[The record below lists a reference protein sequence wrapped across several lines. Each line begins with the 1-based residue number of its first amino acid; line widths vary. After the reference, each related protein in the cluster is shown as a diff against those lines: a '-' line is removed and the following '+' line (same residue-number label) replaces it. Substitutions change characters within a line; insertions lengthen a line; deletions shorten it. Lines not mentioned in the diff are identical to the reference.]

1 MRLNDKVAVISGGAR
16 GMGAAEAKLFAS
28 EGCNVIIG
36 DILEEE
42 SLKTAS
48 EIRKNGGKCTFLKL
62 DVRKEKDWENLVSYA
77 IEEYGKIDILV
88 NNAGLTTDGH
98 VETLSLD
105 EWNRIMDVNVTGVF
119 LGCKHVLPSMSS
131 AKRGSIINISSQLG
145 FVGAGSSNPAY
156 QASKGAVRILTKNIA
171 VRYASYNVRCNSV
184 HPGPVDTPMTE
195 TARSD
200 KEFLAS
206 LIDKIPMGRIGRPKE
221 VAWAV
226 LYLASDESSYVTG
239 IELLVDGG
247 WVAQ

>member
-1 MRLNDKVAVISGGAR
+1 MRLQDKVAVISGGAR

-36 DILEEE
+36 DVLKEE
-42 SLKTAS
+42 SLKTVS
-48 EIRKNGGKCTFLKL
+48 DIRGNGGTCTFVQL
-62 DVRKEKDWENLVSYA
+62 DVRKERDWENMMAHVMK
-77 IEEYGKIDILV
+77 EYGKIDILV
-88 NNAGLTTDGH
+88 NNAGLTSEGN
-98 VETLSLD
+98 VENLSLE
-105 EWNRIMDVNVTGVF
+105 EWNRVMDVNLTGVF
-119 LGCKHVLPSMSS
+119 LGCKQVLPSMRL
-131 AKRGSIINISSQLG
+131 AKSGSIINISSQLG
-145 FVGAGSSNPAY
+145 FVGNDSSNPAY
-156 QASKGAVRILTKNIA
+156 QASKGAVRIFTKNVA
-171 VRYASYNVRCNSV
+171 VRYAPYNVRCNSI

-200 KEFLAS
+200 KKFLAS
-206 LIDKIPMGRIGRPKE
+206 LIGKIPMGRIGLPEE